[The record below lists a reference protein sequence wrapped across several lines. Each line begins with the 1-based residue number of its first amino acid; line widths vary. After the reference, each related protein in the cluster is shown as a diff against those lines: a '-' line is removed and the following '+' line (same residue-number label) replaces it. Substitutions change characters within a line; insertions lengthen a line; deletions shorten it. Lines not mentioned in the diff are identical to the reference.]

1 MLEKFTEKAVN
12 VVSTAQKCA
21 NEMHSANIVS
31 EHLLLALFVEAKG
44 IPQKLFRSY
53 NITYDDLYKEV
64 SESLTINCN
73 IQTDKPPVFS
83 NHLKELLK
91 NALDLANKSG
101 NPAILY
107 EHLFLA
113 VINDRKS
120 NNVRIL
126 EKLGFDI
133 VKSKI
138 LLEKLVQRKTKRLY
152 HPEIDENKD
161 LEQNSSTTDA
171 IFDSKESTEV
181 FERAVAKLSASN
193 YEILGTEQII
203 SSILEDKDSDLAK
216 ILATYGI
223 TAEKF
228 EEKLAN
234 IQSRQAEYENKQ
246 IIFTPNAFRTMNLA
260 LQTAKE
266 LGSSVV
272 LPSHIVL
279 GVLKAKKGLAYEI
292 LKELKINDDDV
303 AHSII
308 KPIEKQMPET
318 LTILRLAKEEARRL
332 GRNIVGTE
340 MFLLGIIG
348 EASGLGAQVLNELE
362 INIKD
367 ARKEVEQLIGF
378 GDEYFDTEIVFTKRA
393 KRVLEKA
400 WELAKAENKE
410 RIGSEHMLLALT
422 YEPNCLAMKAL
433 EQLGVDAVEIKEG
446 IKIQQ
451 RLSEENNS

>member
-1 MLEKFTEKAVN
+1 MLEKFTEKAIN
-12 VVSTAQKCA
+12 VVSTAQRCA

-31 EHLLLALFVEAKG
+31 EHLLLALFLEAKG
-44 IPQKLFRSY
+44 IPLKIFKTY
-53 NITYDDLYKEV
+53 NITYENLLKEV
-64 SESLTINCN
+64 TESLN
-73 IQTDKPPVFS
+73 IEHNISTDKAPVFS
-83 NHLKELLK
+83 HHLKEILK

-101 NPAILY
+101 NPSILS

-126 EKLGFDI
+126 EKLGFDV

-138 LLEKLVQRKTKRLY
+138 LLEKLVQRKTKKLY
-152 HPEIDENKD
+152 HPEVDDNRENETN
-161 LEQNSSTTDA
+161 LTGMDA
-171 IFDSKESTEV
+171 IFDSEDSAKV

-203 SSILEDKDSDLAK
+203 SSILEDKNSELSQ

-228 EEKLAN
+228 EERLAN

-246 IIFTPNAFRTMNLA
+246 IIFTPNAFRTMNIA

-272 LPSHIVL
+272 LPEHIVL
-279 GVLKAKKGLAYEI
+279 GILKAKKGIAYDI

-348 EASGLGAQVLNELE
+348 EASGLGAQV
-362 INIKD
+362 
-367 ARKEVEQLIGF
+367 Q
-378 GDEYFDTEIVFTKRA
+378 
-393 KRVLEKA
+393 
-400 WELAKAENKE
+400 
-410 RIGSEHMLLALT
+410 
-422 YEPNCLAMKAL
+422 
-433 EQLGVDAVEIKEG
+433 
-446 IKIQQ
+446 
-451 RLSEENNS
+451 